1 MNSIMN
7 GIKTLFLALLFI
19 SQSSKAQQSAIYL
32 NQNTEYH
39 KAIQLFKEKQ
49 FQAAQILFESVKN
62 VVQSEEIISDCD
74 YFIANCAIKTN
85 QQDAD
90 ALMES
95 FIENH
100 PTSTK
105 RNLAYFEVAQYYF
118 SEGNYTQSL
127 KWYENIYEPEL
138 ADSDIDKA
146 NFQRGY
152 ANFSVKK
159 NKDASNYLNKVIQS
173 AEYGNQAKYYLG
185 YLAYESDNYK
195 EANEL
200 FGQVENQDK
209 YKEKMGYFQA
219 DMNFKLGNF
228 QKAIDLGEPQL
239 KKSSAIEKSE
249 LSKIIGESY
258 FNLKQY
264 DKAIPYLQSYKG
276 KNGKWNHTDFYQLG
290 YAFYQQ
296 KNYES
301 AILQFNKII
310 EGNDFLAQNAYYH
323 LAESYLNTNKKLQ
336 ALNAFKTAS
345 EMDFDAKIQEDAALN
360 YTKLSYEIGNP
371 YVSTPEVLK
380 SFLEKYPSNPNNQ
393 ELKSLLI
400 NSFITSKNY
409 TEALILLEKNKTPE
423 NKLAYQKV
431 TFYRGLE
438 VYTDGKYQE
447 AYILFK
453 KSLTEN
459 KEAKI
464 TARATFWKA
473 ECEYSLDQFSEAV
486 LTYKQFLND
495 AVASETPENKTAE
508 YNLAYAYFKIKE
520 YENAIPYFNAFIL
533 KGKDDKV
540 RLTDAYLRMAD
551 CNYISSKYWPA
562 MDAYNKAI
570 ELKCVDADYAA
581 FQKGMSYGFVN
592 KNEKKIED
600 LNKFVTT
607 YKTSQFMDDAL
618 YELANTYTVEEQNDK
633 AIATFDVLINTHKN
647 SAYIAK
653 SILKQG
659 LIFYNTD
666 KDDAAITKFKKVV
679 AEYPNSPESLE
690 AVSTAKNIYKA
701 NGNIPEYAAWVKT
714 LSFVEVSDAELD
726 NDMYESAEKKY
737 LTNNAKQAIS
747 GFTSYLVQFPNGLH
761 ALKVHFYLAQL
772 YFADALE
779 KNAIPHYEYV
789 IAQARN
795 EFTEQALVRLSEI
808 HLKEKNCDAA
818 IVVLKQ
824 LETDAEYPQNITFAQ
839 ANLMKCFYEKQ
850 DFMNSEL
857 YSDKVLNNQKIDDKI
872 KSDAQIIIARSA
884 IKTNND
890 AKAKDAYAKLQ
901 KIAKGELAAEALY
914 YDAYFK
920 NKEQKFDASNK
931 SVEKYSSTYSGYK
944 YFGAKSLVLMAK
956 NYYGLNDSFQAT
968 EILQSIIDNFAEFPD
983 VVSECQTELETIKAA
998 EAKTNSSVTK

>member
-1 MNSIMN
+1 MN

-19 SQSSKAQQSAIYL
+19 SQSSTAQQSAIYL
-32 NQNTEYH
+32 NQNPEYH
-39 KAIQLFKEKQ
+39 KAIQLYKEMQ
-49 FQAAQILFESVKN
+49 FQAAQILFERVKSTT
-62 VVQSEEIISDCD
+62 QSEEIISDCD

-118 SEGNYTQSL
+118 AEANYIQSL

-138 ADSDIDKA
+138 AVSDMEKA

-152 ANFSVKK
+152 ANFSIKK
-159 NKDASNYLNKVIQS
+159 NKDAANYLNKVMQS
-173 AEYGNQAKYYLG
+173 TEYGNQAKYYLG
-185 YLAYESDNYK
+185 YLAYEGDNYK
-195 EANEL
+195 VANEL

-258 FNLKQY
+258 FNLKLY
-264 DKAIPYLQSYKG
+264 DKAIPYLQAYKG

-310 EGNDFLAQNAYYH
+310 DGNDFLAQNAYYH
-323 LAESYLNTNKKLQ
+323 LAESYLNTDKKQQ

-345 EMDFDAKIQEDAALN
+345 EMTFDAKIKEDAALN

-371 YVSTPEVLK
+371 YVSTPEILK
-380 SFLEKYPSNPNNQ
+380 SFMDKYPTNPNNP

-423 NKLAYQKV
+423 NKLPYQKV

-459 KEAKI
+459 KDAKI
-464 TARATFWKA
+464 FARATFWKA

-486 LTYKQFLND
+486 LTYKQFLNS
-495 AVASETPENKTAE
+495 AIASETPESKTAD

-520 YENAIPYFNAFIL
+520 YENAIPQFNAFISL
-533 KGKDDKV
+533 SKDDKV

-562 MDAYNKAI
+562 IEAYNKAI
-570 ELKCVDADYAA
+570 ELKSVDSDYAA

-592 KNEKKIED
+592 KNDKKIED
-600 LNKFVTT
+600 LNKFVIT

-633 AIATFDVLINTHKN
+633 AIAAFDVLITTHKN

-666 KDDAAITKFKKVV
+666 KDDAAIIKFKKVV
-679 AEYPNSPESLE
+679 AEFPNSAESLE
-690 AVSTAKNIYKA
+690 AVSTAKSIYKA

-779 KNAIPHYEYV
+779 KNAISHYEYV

-795 EFTEQALVRLSEI
+795 EFTEQALVRLAEI
-808 HLKEKNCDAA
+808 YLKDKNCDLA
-818 IVVLKQ
+818 IEVLIQ
-824 LETDAEYPQNITFAQ
+824 LESAAEYPQNTTFAQ
-839 ANLMKCFYEKQ
+839 ANLMKCYYEKQ
-850 DFMNSEL
+850 DFTNSEL
-857 YSDKVLNNQKIDDKI
+857 YSDKVLNNQKIDDNI
-872 KSDAQIIIARSA
+872 KSDAQIIVARSA

-890 AKAKDAYAKLQ
+890 AKAKEAYAKLQ

-920 NKEQKFDASNK
+920 HKEQKFEASNV

-956 NYYGLNDSFQAT
+956 NYFGLNDSFQAT
-968 EILQSIIDNFAEFPD
+968 EILQSIIDNFSEFPD
-983 VVSECQTELETIKAA
+983 VVSECQAELETIKTE

>member
-1 MNSIMN
+1 MNS
-7 GIKTLFLALLFI
+7 IKTLFLALLFI
-19 SQSSKAQQSAIYL
+19 SQSSIAQQSAIYL
-32 NQNTEYH
+32 NQNPEYH
-39 KAIQLFKEKQ
+39 KAIQLYKEKQ
-49 FQAAQILFESVKN
+49 FQAAQILFERVKN
-62 VVQSEEIISDCD
+62 TTHSEEIISDCD

-90 ALMES
+90 TLMES

-118 SEGNYTQSL
+118 AEANYLQSL
-127 KWYENIYEPEL
+127 KWYENIFEPEL
-138 ADSDIDKA
+138 AVSDIEKA
-146 NFQRGY
+146 DFQRGY
-152 ANFSVKK
+152 ANFSIKK

-185 YLAYESDNYK
+185 YLAYEGDNYK
-195 EANEL
+195 VANEL

-239 KKSSAIEKSE
+239 KKSSANEKSE

-264 DKAIPYLQSYKG
+264 DKAISYLQAYKG

-310 EGNDFLAQNAYYH
+310 GGNDFLAQNAYYH
-323 LAESYLNTNKKLQ
+323 LAESYLNTDKKQQ

-345 EMDFDAKIQEDAALN
+345 EMTFDAKIQEDAALN

-371 YVSTPEVLK
+371 YISTPEILK
-380 SFLEKYPSNPNNQ
+380 SFMDNYPTNPNNP

-400 NSFITSKNY
+400 NSYITSKNY

-459 KEAKI
+459 KDTKI
-464 TARATFWKA
+464 FARAIFWKA
-473 ECEYSLDQFSEAV
+473 ECEYSLDQFSDAV
-486 LTYKQFLND
+486 LTYKQFLNE
-495 AVASETPENKTAE
+495 AAASETPESKTAD

-520 YENAIPYFNAFIL
+520 YENAIPYFNAYIL

-570 ELKCVDADYAA
+570 EFKCVDADYAA

-600 LNKFVTT
+600 LNKFVIT

-633 AIATFDVLINTHKN
+633 AIAAFDVLITTHKN

-679 AEYPNSPESLE
+679 AEFPNSPESLE
-690 AVSTAKNIYKA
+690 AVSTAKSIYKA
-701 NGNIPEYAAWVKT
+701 NDNIPEYAAWVKT

-737 LTNNAKQAIS
+737 LTNNAKQAVS

-808 HLKEKNCDAA
+808 QLKDKNCDAA

-839 ANLMKCFYEKQ
+839 ANLMKCYYEKQ
-850 DFMNSEL
+850 DFTNSEL
-857 YSDKVLNNQKIDDKI
+857 YSDKVLNNQKIDDNI

-890 AKAKDAYAKLQ
+890 AKAKEAYAKLQ

-920 NKEQKFDASNK
+920 NKEQKFEASNL

-956 NYYGLNDSFQAT
+956 NYFGLNDSFQAT
-968 EILQSIIDNFAEFPD
+968 EILQSIIDNFSEFPD
-983 VVSECQTELETIKAA
+983 VVSECQTELERIKAE

>member
-1 MNSIMN
+1 MN
-7 GIKTLFLALLFI
+7 GIKTLFLALLFV
-19 SQSSKAQQSAIYL
+19 SQSNMAQQSAIYL
-32 NQNTEYH
+32 NQNPEYH
-39 KAIQLFKEKQ
+39 KAIQLYKEKQ
-49 FQAAQILFESVKN
+49 FHAAQILFERVKN
-62 VVQSEEIISDCD
+62 INPSEEIISDCD
-74 YFIANCAIKTN
+74 YFIANCAIKTK

-118 SEGNYTQSL
+118 AEANYLQSL

-138 ADSDIDKA
+138 AVSDMEKA

-152 ANFSVKK
+152 ANFSIKK
-159 NKDASNYLNKVIQS
+159 NKDAANYLNKVIQS
-173 AEYGNQAKYYLG
+173 TEYGNQAKYYLG
-185 YLAYESDNYK
+185 YLAYEGDNYK
-195 EANEL
+195 VANEL

-239 KKSSAIEKSE
+239 KKSSTIEKSE

-258 FNLKQY
+258 FNLKLY
-264 DKAIPYLQSYKG
+264 DKAIPYLQAYKG

-310 EGNDFLAQNAYYH
+310 DGNDFLAQNAYYH
-323 LAESYLNTNKKLQ
+323 LAESYLNTDKKQQ

-345 EMDFDAKIQEDAALN
+345 EMNFDAKIQEDAALN
-360 YTKLSYEIGNP
+360 YAKLSYEIGNP
-371 YVSTPEVLK
+371 YVSTPEILK
-380 SFLEKYPSNPNNQ
+380 TFMDKYPTNPNNP

-447 AYILFK
+447 AYGLFK

-459 KEAKI
+459 KDAKI
-464 TARATFWKA
+464 SARALFWKA
-473 ECEYSLDQFSEAV
+473 ECEYSLDQFLEAV
-486 LTYKQFLND
+486 LTYKQFLNAD
-495 AVASETPENKTAE
+495 TAAETPESKTAD

-520 YENAIPYFNAFIL
+520 YENAIPQFNAFIL

-562 MDAYNKAI
+562 IEAYNKAI
-570 ELKCVDADYAA
+570 ELKSVDSDYAA

-600 LNKFVTT
+600 LNKFLAT

-633 AIATFDVLINTHKN
+633 AIETFDILINQHKN

-666 KDDAAITKFKKVV
+666 KDDAAIIKFKKVV
-679 AEYPNSPESLE
+679 AEFPNSAESLE
-690 AVSTAKNIYKA
+690 AVSTAKSIYKA

-737 LTNNAKQAIS
+737 LTNNAKQAVS

-779 KNAIPHYEYV
+779 KNAISHYEYV
-789 IAQARN
+789 IAKARN
-795 EFTEQALVRLSEI
+795 EFTEQSLVRLSEI
-808 HLKEKNCDAA
+808 YLKDKNCDLA
-818 IVVLKQ
+818 IEVLKR
-824 LETDAEYPQNITFAQ
+824 LETDAEYPQNTTFAQ
-839 ANLMKCFYEKQ
+839 SNLMKCYYEKQ
-850 DFMNSEL
+850 DYANSEI
-857 YSDKVLNNQKIDDKI
+857 YSDKVLKNPKMDDNI

-884 IKTNND
+884 IKTNNEAN
-890 AKAKDAYAKLQ
+890 AKEAYAKLQ

-914 YDAYFK
+914 YEAYFK
-920 NKEQKFDASNK
+920 NKEGKFDASNK
-931 SVEKYSSTYSGYK
+931 AVEKYSSTYSGYK
-944 YFGAKSLVLMAK
+944 YFGAKSLLVMAK
-956 NYYGLNDSFQAT
+956 NYYGLKDSFQAT
-968 EILQSIIDNFAEFPD
+968 EILQSIIDNFAEFTD
-983 VVSECQTELETIKAA
+983 VVTECQTELDTIKAE
-998 EAKTNSSVTK
+998 EAKTNSSVTE

>member
-1 MNSIMN
+1 MN
-7 GIKTLFLALLFI
+7 GIKTLFLLLLFI
-19 SQSSKAQQSAIYL
+19 SQSNMAQQSAIYL
-32 NQNTEYH
+32 NQNPEYH
-39 KAIQLFKEKQ
+39 KAIQLYKEKQ
-49 FQAAQILFESVKN
+49 FQAAQILFERVKN
-62 VVQSEEIISDCD
+62 TNPSEEIISDCD
-74 YFIANCAIKTN
+74 YFIANCAINTN

-105 RNLAYFEVAQYYF
+105 RNLAYFEVANYYF
-118 SEGNYTQSL
+118 AEGNYTQSL

-138 ADSDIDKA
+138 ADADLDKA

-152 ANFSVKK
+152 ANFSIKK

-173 AEYGNQAKYYLG
+173 KEYGNQAKYYLG
-185 YLAYESDNYK
+185 YLAYEGNNYK

-264 DKAIPYLQSYKG
+264 DKAIPYLQAYKG

-323 LAESYLNTNKKLQ
+323 LAESYLNTDKKQQ
-336 ALNAFKTAS
+336 ALTAFKTAS
-345 EMDFDAKIQEDAALN
+345 EMDFDGKIQEDAALN
-360 YTKLSYEIGNP
+360 YAKLSYEIGNP
-371 YVSTPEVLK
+371 YVSTPEVIK
-380 SFLEKYPSNPNNQ
+380 SFLEKYPTNPNNQ
-393 ELKSLLI
+393 ELKNLLI

-409 TEALILLEKNKTPE
+409 TEALILLEKNRAPE

-438 VYTDGKYQE
+438 MYSDGKYQE

-473 ECEYSLDQFSEAV
+473 ECEYSLDQFSEAI
-486 LTYKQFLND
+486 LTYKQFLNYES
-495 AVASETPENKTAE
+495 ASDTPESKTAE

-520 YENAIPYFNAFIL
+520 YENAIPYFNTFIL

-600 LNKFVTT
+600 LNKFVIT

-666 KDDAAITKFKKVV
+666 KDDIAITKFKKVV
-679 AEYPNSPESLE
+679 AEFPNSPESLE

-714 LSFVEVSDAELD
+714 LTFVEVSDAELD

-808 HLKEKNCDAA
+808 HLKDKNCDAA

-850 DFMNSEL
+850 DFTNSEL
-857 YSDKVLNNQKIDDKI
+857 YSDKVLNNQKIEDKI

-920 NKEQKFDASNK
+920 NKEQKFEASNK

-968 EILQSIIDNFAEFPD
+968 EILQSIIDNFTEFPD
-983 VVSECQTELETIKAA
+983 VVSECQTELEKIKAE

>member
-1 MNSIMN
+1 M
-7 GIKTLFLALLFI
+7 
-19 SQSSKAQQSAIYL
+19 
-32 NQNTEYH
+32 
-39 KAIQLFKEKQ
+39 
-49 FQAAQILFESVKN
+49 
-62 VVQSEEIISDCD
+62 
-74 YFIANCAIKTN
+74 
-85 QQDAD
+85 
-90 ALMES
+90 
-95 FIENH
+95 
-100 PTSTK
+100 
-105 RNLAYFEVAQYYF
+105 
-118 SEGNYTQSL
+118 
-127 KWYENIYEPEL
+127 
-138 ADSDIDKA
+138 
-146 NFQRGY
+146 
-152 ANFSVKK
+152 
-159 NKDASNYLNKVIQS
+159 
-173 AEYGNQAKYYLG
+173 
-185 YLAYESDNYK
+185 
-195 EANEL
+195 
-200 FGQVENQDK
+200 
-209 YKEKMGYFQA
+209 
-219 DMNFKLGNF
+219 
-228 QKAIDLGEPQL
+228 
-239 KKSSAIEKSE
+239 
-249 LSKIIGESY
+249 
-258 FNLKQY
+258 
-264 DKAIPYLQSYKG
+264 
-276 KNGKWNHTDFYQLG
+276 
-290 YAFYQQ
+290 
-296 KNYES
+296 
-301 AILQFNKII
+301 
-310 EGNDFLAQNAYYH
+310 
-323 LAESYLNTNKKLQ
+323 
-336 ALNAFKTAS
+336 
-345 EMDFDAKIQEDAALN
+345 
-360 YTKLSYEIGNP
+360 
-371 YVSTPEVLK
+371 
-380 SFLEKYPSNPNNQ
+380 
-393 ELKSLLI
+393 
-400 NSFITSKNY
+400 
-409 TEALILLEKNKTPE
+409 
-423 NKLAYQKV
+423 
-431 TFYRGLE
+431 
-438 VYTDGKYQE
+438 
-447 AYILFK
+447 LFK

-495 AVASETPENKTAE
+495 AAASETPESKTAE

-533 KGKDDKV
+533 KGKEDKV

-679 AEYPNSPESLE
+679 AEFPNSPESLE

-808 HLKEKNCDAA
+808 HLKDKNCDAA

-824 LETDAEYPQNITFAQ
+824 LETVAEYPQNITFAQ
-839 ANLMKCFYEKQ
+839 ANLMKCYYEKQ
-850 DFMNSEL
+850 DFTNSEL
-857 YSDKVLNNQKIDDKI
+857 YSDKVLNNQKTDDKI

-890 AKAKDAYAKLQ
+890 VKAKDAYAKLQ

-920 NKEQKFDASNK
+920 NKEQKFEASNK
-931 SVEKYSSTYSGYK
+931 SVEKYSSTYSGK
-944 YFGAKSLVLMAK
+944 KLLWVK
-956 NYYGLNDSFQAT
+956 
-968 EILQSIIDNFAEFPD
+968 
-983 VVSECQTELETIKAA
+983 
-998 EAKTNSSVTK
+998 

>member
-1 MNSIMN
+1 MN
-7 GIKTLFLALLFI
+7 GIKTLFLVLLFI
-19 SQSSKAQQSAIYL
+19 SQSNLAQQSAIYL
-32 NQNTEYH
+32 NQNPDYH
-39 KAIQLFKEKQ
+39 KAVQLYKEKQ
-49 FQAAQILFESVKN
+49 FQAAQILFERVKN
-62 VVQSEEIISDCD
+62 TNSSEEILSDCD
-74 YFIANCAIKTN
+74 YYIANCAIKTN

-118 SEGNYTQSL
+118 AEGNYTQSL

-152 ANFSVKK
+152 ANFSIKK

-173 AEYGNQAKYYLG
+173 KEYGNQAKYYLG
-185 YLAYESDNYK
+185 YLAYEGNNYK
-195 EANEL
+195 EANAL
-200 FGQVENQDK
+200 FGQVENQEK

-264 DKAIPYLQSYKG
+264 DKAIPYLQAYKG

-323 LAESYLNTNKKLQ
+323 LAESYLNTDKKQQ
-336 ALNAFKTAS
+336 ALTAFKTAS
-345 EMDFDAKIQEDAALN
+345 EMNFDAKIQEDAALN

-371 YVSTPEVLK
+371 YVSTPEILK
-380 SFLEKYPSNPNNQ
+380 SFIDKYPTNPNNQ

-400 NSFITSKNY
+400 NSYITSKNY

-495 AVASETPENKTAE
+495 AAASETPESKTAE
-508 YNLAYAYFKIKE
+508 YNLAYAYFKMKE

-540 RLTDAYLRMAD
+540 RFTDAYLRMAD

-600 LNKFVTT
+600 LNKFVST

-618 YELANTYTVEEQNDK
+618 YELANTYTVEEQNDQ
-633 AIATFDVLINTHKN
+633 AIATFDVLISTHKN

-679 AEYPNSPESLE
+679 AEFPNSPESLE

-772 YFADALE
+772 YFADELE

-808 HLKEKNCDAA
+808 HLKDKNCDAA

-824 LETDAEYPQNITFAQ
+824 LETVAEYPQNITFAQ
-839 ANLMKCFYEKQ
+839 ANLMKCYYEKQ
-850 DFMNSEL
+850 DFTNSEL

-890 AKAKDAYAKLQ
+890 AKAKEAYAKLQ

-920 NKEQKFDASNK
+920 NKEQKFEASNK

-983 VVSECQTELETIKAA
+983 VVSECQSELETIKAA

>member
-1 MNSIMN
+1 MNS
-7 GIKTLFLALLFI
+7 IKTLFLALLFI
-19 SQSSKAQQSAIYL
+19 SQSSIAQQSAIYL
-32 NQNTEYH
+32 NQNPEYH
-39 KAIQLFKEKQ
+39 KAIQLYKEKQ
-49 FQAAQILFESVKN
+49 FQAAQILFERVKN
-62 VVQSEEIISDCD
+62 TTHSEEIISDCD

-90 ALMES
+90 TLMES

-127 KWYENIYEPEL
+127 KWYDNIYEPEL
-138 ADSDIDKA
+138 AVSDLEKA
-146 NFQRGY
+146 YFQRGY
-152 ANFSVKK
+152 ANFSIKK

-185 YLAYESDNYK
+185 YLAYEGDNYK
-195 EANEL
+195 VANEL

-239 KKSSAIEKSE
+239 KKSSANEKSE
-249 LSKIIGESY
+249 LSKIISESY
-258 FNLKQY
+258 FNLRQY
-264 DKAIPYLQSYKG
+264 DKAIPYLQAYKG

-290 YAFYQQ
+290 YALYQQ

-310 EGNDFLAQNAYYH
+310 GGNDFLAQNAYYH
-323 LAESYLNTNKKLQ
+323 LAESYLNTDKKQQ

-345 EMDFDAKIQEDAALN
+345 EMTFDAKIQEDAALN

-371 YVSTPEVLK
+371 YVSTPEILK
-380 SFLEKYPSNPNNQ
+380 SFMDNYPTNPNNP

-400 NSFITSKNY
+400 NSYITSKNY

-459 KEAKI
+459 KDTKI
-464 TARATFWKA
+464 FARAIFWKA
-473 ECEYSLDQFSEAV
+473 ECEYSLDQFSDAV
-486 LTYKQFLND
+486 LTYKQFLNE
-495 AVASETPENKTAE
+495 AAASETPESKTAD

-520 YENAIPYFNAFIL
+520 YENAIPYFNAYIL

-570 ELKCVDADYAA
+570 EFKCVDADYAA

-600 LNKFVTT
+600 LNKFVIT

-633 AIATFDVLINTHKN
+633 AIAAFDVLITTHKN

-679 AEYPNSPESLE
+679 AEFPNSPESLE
-690 AVSTAKNIYKA
+690 AVSTAKSIYKA
-701 NGNIPEYAAWVKT
+701 NDNIPEYAAWVKT

-737 LTNNAKQAIS
+737 LTNNTKQAIS

-779 KNAIPHYEYV
+779 KNAIQHYEYV
-789 IAQARN
+789 IAHARN

-808 HLKEKNCDAA
+808 QLKDKNCDAA

-839 ANLMKCFYEKQ
+839 ANLMKCYYEKQ
-850 DFMNSEL
+850 DFTNSEL
-857 YSDKVLNNQKIDDKI
+857 YSDKVLNNQKIDDNI

-884 IKTNND
+884 IKTNNYV
-890 AKAKDAYAKLQ
+890 KAKDAYAKLQ

-920 NKEQKFDASNK
+920 HKEQKFEASNI

-956 NYYGLNDSFQAT
+956 NYFGLNDSFQAT
-968 EILQSIIDNFAEFPD
+968 EILQSIIDNFSEFPD
-983 VVSECQTELETIKAA
+983 VVSECQAELETIKTE

>member
-1 MNSIMN
+1 MN
-7 GIKTLFLALLFI
+7 GIKKLFLALFFVA
-19 SQSSKAQQSAIYL
+19 QSNLAQQSAIYL
-32 NQNTEYH
+32 NQNPEYH
-39 KAIQLFKEKQ
+39 KAIQLYKEMQ
-49 FQAAQILFESVKN
+49 FQAAQILFERVKN
-62 VVQSEEIISDCD
+62 TTQSEEILSDCD

-118 SEGNYTQSL
+118 AEANYLQSL

-138 ADSDIDKA
+138 AVSDMEKA

-152 ANFSVKK
+152 ANFSIKK
-159 NKDASNYLNKVIQS
+159 NKDAANYLNKVIQS
-173 AEYGNQAKYYLG
+173 TEYGNQAKYYLG
-185 YLAYESDNYK
+185 YLAYEGDNYK
-195 EANEL
+195 VANEL

-258 FNLKQY
+258 FNLKLY
-264 DKAIPYLQSYKG
+264 DKAIPYLQAYKG

-323 LAESYLNTNKKLQ
+323 LAESYLNTDKKQQ

-345 EMDFDAKIQEDAALN
+345 EMTFDAKIQEDAALN
-360 YTKLSYEIGNP
+360 YTKMSYEIGNP
-371 YVSTPEVLK
+371 YVSTPEILK
-380 SFLEKYPSNPNNQ
+380 MFMDKYPTNPNNP

-438 VYTDGKYQE
+438 VYTDGKYQD
-447 AYILFK
+447 AYVLFK

-459 KEAKI
+459 KDAKI
-464 TARATFWKA
+464 FARATFWKA

-486 LTYKQFLND
+486 LTYKQFLN
-495 AVASETPENKTAE
+495 AATASETPESKTAD

-520 YENAIPYFNAFIL
+520 YENAIPQFNAFIL

-562 MDAYNKAI
+562 IEAYNKAI
-570 ELKCVDADYAA
+570 ELKSVDSDYAA
-581 FQKGMSYGFVN
+581 FQKGMSYGFIN
-592 KNEKKIED
+592 KNDKKIED
-600 LNKFVTT
+600 LNKFVIT

-633 AIATFDVLINTHKN
+633 AIAAFDVLINNHKN

-666 KDDAAITKFKKVV
+666 KDDAAIIKFKKVV
-679 AEYPNSPESLE
+679 AEFPNSAESLE
-690 AVSTAKNIYKA
+690 AVSTAKSIYKA

-737 LTNNAKQAIS
+737 LTNNAKQAVS

-795 EFTEQALVRLSEI
+795 EFTEQALVRLAEI
-808 HLKEKNCDAA
+808 YLKDKNCDLA
-818 IVVLKQ
+818 IEVLIQ
-824 LETDAEYPQNITFAQ
+824 LESAAEYPQNTTFAQ
-839 ANLMKCFYEKQ
+839 ANLMKCYYEKQ
-850 DFMNSEL
+850 DFTKSEL
-857 YSDKVLNNQKIDDKI
+857 YSDKVLNNQKIDDNI
-872 KSDAQIIIARSA
+872 KSDAQIIVARSA

-890 AKAKDAYAKLQ
+890 AKAKEAYAKLQ

-920 NKEQKFDASNK
+920 YKEQKFEASNI

-956 NYYGLNDSFQAT
+956 NYFGLNDSFQAT
-968 EILQSIIDNFAEFPD
+968 EILQSIIDNFSEFPD
-983 VVSECQTELETIKAA
+983 VVSECQSELETIKAE

>member
-1 MNSIMN
+1 MN
-7 GIKTLFLALLFI
+7 GIKTLFLLLLFI
-19 SQSSKAQQSAIYL
+19 SQSNMAQQSAIYL
-32 NQNTEYH
+32 NQNPEYH
-39 KAIQLFKEKQ
+39 KAIQLYKEKQ
-49 FQAAQILFESVKN
+49 FQAAQILFERVKN
-62 VVQSEEIISDCD
+62 TNPSEEIISDCD
-74 YFIANCAIKTN
+74 YFIANCAINTN

-105 RNLAYFEVAQYYF
+105 RNLAYFEVANYYF
-118 SEGNYTQSL
+118 AEGNYTQSL

-138 ADSDIDKA
+138 ADADLDKA

-152 ANFSVKK
+152 ANFSIKK

-173 AEYGNQAKYYLG
+173 KEYGNQAKYYLG
-185 YLAYESDNYK
+185 YLAYEGNNYK

-200 FGQVENQDK
+200 FGQVENQEK

-264 DKAIPYLQSYKG
+264 DKAIPYLQAYKG

-323 LAESYLNTNKKLQ
+323 LAESYLNTDKKQQ
-336 ALNAFKTAS
+336 ALTAFKTAS
-345 EMDFDAKIQEDAALN
+345 EMDFDGKIQEDAALN
-360 YTKLSYEIGNP
+360 YAKLSYEIGNP
-371 YVSTPEVLK
+371 YVSTPEVIK
-380 SFLEKYPSNPNNQ
+380 SFLEKYPTNPNNQ
-393 ELKSLLI
+393 ELKNLLI

-409 TEALILLEKNKTPE
+409 TEALILLEKNRAPE

-438 VYTDGKYQE
+438 MYSDGKYQE

-486 LTYKQFLND
+486 LTYKQFLNYES
-495 AVASETPENKTAE
+495 ASVTPESKTAE

-520 YENAIPYFNAFIL
+520 YENAIPYFNTFIL

-600 LNKFVTT
+600 LNKFVIT

-666 KDDAAITKFKKVV
+666 KDDIAITKFKKVV
-679 AEYPNSPESLE
+679 AEFPNSPESLE

-714 LSFVEVSDAELD
+714 LTFVEVSDAELD

-808 HLKEKNCDAA
+808 HLKDKNCDAA

-850 DFMNSEL
+850 DFTNSEL
-857 YSDKVLNNQKIDDKI
+857 YSDKVLNNQKIEDKI

-920 NKEQKFDASNK
+920 NKEQKFEASNK

-968 EILQSIIDNFAEFPD
+968 EILQSIIDNFTEFPD
-983 VVSECQTELETIKAA
+983 VVSECQTELEKIKAE

>member
-1 MNSIMN
+1 MN
-7 GIKTLFLALLFI
+7 GIKTLFLVLLFI
-19 SQSSKAQQSAIYL
+19 SQSNLAQQSAIYL
-32 NQNTEYH
+32 NQNPDYH
-39 KAIQLFKEKQ
+39 KAVQLYKEKQ
-49 FQAAQILFESVKN
+49 FQAAQILFERVKN
-62 VVQSEEIISDCD
+62 TNSSEEILSDCD
-74 YFIANCAIKTN
+74 YYIANCAIKTN

-118 SEGNYTQSL
+118 AEGNYTQSL

-152 ANFSVKK
+152 ANFSIKK
-159 NKDASNYLNKVIQS
+159 NNDASNYLNKVIQS
-173 AEYGNQAKYYLG
+173 KEYGNQAKYYLG
-185 YLAYESDNYK
+185 YLAYEGNNYK
-195 EANEL
+195 EANAL
-200 FGQVENQDK
+200 FGQVENQEK

-264 DKAIPYLQSYKG
+264 DKAIPYLQAYKG

-323 LAESYLNTNKKLQ
+323 LAESYLNTDKKQQ
-336 ALNAFKTAS
+336 ALTAFKTAS
-345 EMDFDAKIQEDAALN
+345 EMNFDTKIQEDAALN

-380 SFLEKYPSNPNNQ
+380 SFLEKYPTNPNNQ

-400 NSFITSKNY
+400 NSYITSKNY

-495 AVASETPENKTAE
+495 AAASETPESKTAE

-540 RLTDAYLRMAD
+540 RFTDAYLRMAD

-600 LNKFVTT
+600 LNKFVST

-618 YELANTYTVEEQNDK
+618 YELANTYTVEEQNDQ
-633 AIATFDVLINTHKN
+633 AIATFDVLISTHKN

-679 AEYPNSPESLE
+679 AEFPNSPESLE

-772 YFADALE
+772 YFAEALE

-808 HLKEKNCDAA
+808 HLKDKNCDAA

-824 LETDAEYPQNITFAQ
+824 LETNAEYPQNITFAQ
-839 ANLMKCFYEKQ
+839 ANLMKCYYEKQ
-850 DFMNSEL
+850 DFTNSEL

-890 AKAKDAYAKLQ
+890 AKAKEAYAKLQ

-920 NKEQKFDASNK
+920 NKEQKFEASNK

-944 YFGAKSLVLMAK
+944 YFGAKSLLLMAK

-968 EILQSIIDNFAEFPD
+968 EILQSIIDNFTEFPD
-983 VVSECQTELETIKAA
+983 VVSACQSELETIKAA

>member
-1 MNSIMN
+1 MN
-7 GIKTLFLALLFI
+7 GIKKLFLALFFVA
-19 SQSSKAQQSAIYL
+19 QSNLAQQSAIYL
-32 NQNTEYH
+32 NQNPEYH
-39 KAIQLFKEKQ
+39 KAIQLYKEMQ
-49 FQAAQILFESVKN
+49 FQAAQILFERVKN
-62 VVQSEEIISDCD
+62 TTQSEEILSDCD

-118 SEGNYTQSL
+118 AEANYLQSL

-138 ADSDIDKA
+138 AVSDMEKA

-152 ANFSVKK
+152 ANFSIKK
-159 NKDASNYLNKVIQS
+159 NKDAANYLNKVIQS
-173 AEYGNQAKYYLG
+173 TEYGNQAKYYLG
-185 YLAYESDNYK
+185 YLAYEGDNYK
-195 EANEL
+195 VANEL

-258 FNLKQY
+258 FNLKLY
-264 DKAIPYLQSYKG
+264 DKAIPYLQAYKG

-323 LAESYLNTNKKLQ
+323 LAESYLNTDKKQQ

-345 EMDFDAKIQEDAALN
+345 EMTFDAKIQEDAALN
-360 YTKLSYEIGNP
+360 YTKMSYEIGNP
-371 YVSTPEVLK
+371 YVSTPEILK
-380 SFLEKYPSNPNNQ
+380 MFMDKYPTNPNNP

-438 VYTDGKYQE
+438 VYTDGKYQD
-447 AYILFK
+447 AYVLFK

-459 KEAKI
+459 KDAKI
-464 TARATFWKA
+464 FARATFWKA

-486 LTYKQFLND
+486 LTYKQFLN
-495 AVASETPENKTAE
+495 AATASETPESKTAN

-520 YENAIPYFNAFIL
+520 YENAIPQFNAFISVS
-533 KGKDDKV
+533 KDDKV

-562 MDAYNKAI
+562 IEAYNKAI
-570 ELKCVDADYAA
+570 ELKSVDSDYAA

-600 LNKFVTT
+600 LNKFLAT

-633 AIATFDVLINTHKN
+633 AIAAFDVLINNHKN

-666 KDDAAITKFKKVV
+666 KDDAAIIKFKKVV
-679 AEYPNSPESLE
+679 AEFPNSAESLE
-690 AVSTAKNIYKA
+690 AVSTAKSIYKA

-737 LTNNAKQAIS
+737 LTNNAKQAVS

-795 EFTEQALVRLSEI
+795 EFTEQALVRLAEI
-808 HLKEKNCDAA
+808 YLKDKNCDLA
-818 IVVLKQ
+818 IEVLIQ
-824 LETDAEYPQNITFAQ
+824 LESAAEYPQNTTFAQ
-839 ANLMKCFYEKQ
+839 ANLMKCYYEKQ
-850 DFMNSEL
+850 DFTKSEL
-857 YSDKVLNNQKIDDKI
+857 YSDKVLNNQKIDDNI
-872 KSDAQIIIARSA
+872 KSDAQIIVARSA

-890 AKAKDAYAKLQ
+890 AKAKEAYAKLQ

-920 NKEQKFDASNK
+920 YKEQKFEASNI

-956 NYYGLNDSFQAT
+956 NYFGLNDSFQAT
-968 EILQSIIDNFAEFPD
+968 EILQSIIDNFSEFPD
-983 VVSECQTELETIKAA
+983 VVSECQSELETIKAE

>member
-1 MNSIMN
+1 MNAI
-7 GIKTLFLALLFI
+7 ITLFLALLFI
-19 SQSSKAQQSAIYL
+19 SQSSMAQQSAIYL
-32 NQNTEYH
+32 NQNPEYH
-39 KAIQLFKEKQ
+39 KAVQLFKEKQ
-49 FQAAQILFESVKN
+49 FQAAQILFERVKN
-62 VVQSEEIISDCD
+62 SVQSEEIISDCE

-118 SEGNYTQSL
+118 AEGNYTQSL

-152 ANFSVKK
+152 ANFSIKK
-159 NKDASNYLNKVIQS
+159 NKDASNYLIKVSHS

-185 YLAYESDNYK
+185 YLAYEGDNYK

-200 FGQVENQDK
+200 FGQVENHDK
-209 YKEKMGYFQA
+209 YKEKIGYFQA

-228 QKAIDLGEPQL
+228 QRAIDLGEPQL
-239 KKSSAIEKSE
+239 NKSSAIEKSE

-264 DKAIPYLQSYKG
+264 DKAIPYLQAYKG
-276 KNGKWNHTDFYQLG
+276 KNGKWNHIDFYQLG

-323 LAESYLNTNKKLQ
+323 LAESYLNTDKKQQ
-336 ALNAFKTAS
+336 ALTAFKTAS
-345 EMDFDAKIQEDAALN
+345 EMNFDAKIQEDAALN

-380 SFLEKYPSNPNNQ
+380 SFLEKYPTNPNNQ

-400 NSFITSKNY
+400 NSYITSKNY

-495 AVASETPENKTAE
+495 TAASETPESKTAE

-540 RLTDAYLRMAD
+540 RFTDAYLRMAD

-600 LNKFVTT
+600 LNKFVST

-618 YELANTYTVEEQNDK
+618 YELANTYTVEEQNDQ
-633 AIATFDVLINTHKN
+633 AIATFDVLISTHKN

-666 KDDAAITKFKKVV
+666 NDDAAITKFKKVV
-679 AEYPNSPESLE
+679 AEFPNSPESLE

-772 YFADALE
+772 YFAEAFE
-779 KNAIPHYEYV
+779 KNTIPHYEYV

-808 HLKEKNCDAA
+808 HLREKNCDAA

-824 LETDAEYPQNITFAQ
+824 LETNAEYPQNITFAQ
-839 ANLMKCFYEKQ
+839 ANLMKCYYEKQ
-850 DFMNSEL
+850 DFTNSEL
-857 YSDKVLNNQKIDDKI
+857 YSEKVVNNQKIEDNI

-884 IKTNND
+884 IKTSNN
-890 AKAKDAYAKLQ
+890 AKAKEAYAKLQ

-914 YDAYFK
+914 YEAYFK
-920 NKEQKFDASNK
+920 NKEGKFDASNK
-931 SVEKYSSTYSGYK
+931 AVEKYSSTYSGYK
-944 YFGAKSLVLMAK
+944 YFGAKSLLVMAK
-956 NYYGLNDSFQAT
+956 NYYGLKDSFQAT
-968 EILQSIIDNFAEFPD
+968 EILQSIIDNFEEFTD
-983 VVSECQTELETIKAA
+983 VVTECQTELETIKAE
-998 EAKTNSSVTK
+998 EAKKNSSVTE

>member
-1 MNSIMN
+1 
-7 GIKTLFLALLFI
+7 
-19 SQSSKAQQSAIYL
+19 
-32 NQNTEYH
+32 
-39 KAIQLFKEKQ
+39 
-49 FQAAQILFESVKN
+49 
-62 VVQSEEIISDCD
+62 
-74 YFIANCAIKTN
+74 
-85 QQDAD
+85 
-90 ALMES
+90 
-95 FIENH
+95 
-100 PTSTK
+100 
-105 RNLAYFEVAQYYF
+105 
-118 SEGNYTQSL
+118 
-127 KWYENIYEPEL
+127 
-138 ADSDIDKA
+138 
-146 NFQRGY
+146 
-152 ANFSVKK
+152 
-159 NKDASNYLNKVIQS
+159 
-173 AEYGNQAKYYLG
+173 
-185 YLAYESDNYK
+185 
-195 EANEL
+195 
-200 FGQVENQDK
+200 
-209 YKEKMGYFQA
+209 
-219 DMNFKLGNF
+219 
-228 QKAIDLGEPQL
+228 
-239 KKSSAIEKSE
+239 
-249 LSKIIGESY
+249 
-258 FNLKQY
+258 
-264 DKAIPYLQSYKG
+264 
-276 KNGKWNHTDFYQLG
+276 
-290 YAFYQQ
+290 
-296 KNYES
+296 
-301 AILQFNKII
+301 
-310 EGNDFLAQNAYYH
+310 
-323 LAESYLNTNKKLQ
+323 
-336 ALNAFKTAS
+336 
-345 EMDFDAKIQEDAALN
+345 
-360 YTKLSYEIGNP
+360 
-371 YVSTPEVLK
+371 
-380 SFLEKYPSNPNNQ
+380 
-393 ELKSLLI
+393 
-400 NSFITSKNY
+400 
-409 TEALILLEKNKTPE
+409 
-423 NKLAYQKV
+423 
-431 TFYRGLE
+431 
-438 VYTDGKYQE
+438 
-447 AYILFK
+447 
-453 KSLTEN
+453 
-459 KEAKI
+459 
-464 TARATFWKA
+464 
-473 ECEYSLDQFSEAV
+473 
-486 LTYKQFLND
+486 
-495 AVASETPENKTAE
+495 
-508 YNLAYAYFKIKE
+508 
-520 YENAIPYFNAFIL
+520 
-533 KGKDDKV
+533 
-540 RLTDAYLRMAD
+540 MAD

-679 AEYPNSPESLE
+679 AEFPNSPESLE

-808 HLKEKNCDAA
+808 HLKDKNCDAA

-824 LETDAEYPQNITFAQ
+824 LETVAEYPQNITFAQ
-839 ANLMKCFYEKQ
+839 ANLMKCYYEKQ
-850 DFMNSEL
+850 DFTNSEL
-857 YSDKVLNNQKIDDKI
+857 YSDKVLNNQKTDDKI

-890 AKAKDAYAKLQ
+890 VKAKDAYAKLQ

-920 NKEQKFDASNK
+920 NKEQKFEASNK

-944 YFGAKSLVLMAK
+944 YFGAKSLFLMAK

-983 VVSECQTELETIKAA
+983 VVSECQSELETIKVA

>member
-1 MNSIMN
+1 MN
-7 GIKTLFLALLFI
+7 GIKTLFLVLLFV
-19 SQSSKAQQSAIYL
+19 SQSSMAQQSAIYL
-32 NQNTEYH
+32 NQNPEYH
-39 KAIQLFKEKQ
+39 KAIQLYKEKQ
-49 FQAAQILFESVKN
+49 FQAAQILFERVKN
-62 VVQSEEIISDCD
+62 NNPSEEILSDCD

-118 SEGNYTQSL
+118 AEGNYTQSL
-127 KWYENIYEPEL
+127 KWYENIYESEL
-138 ADSDIDKA
+138 TDSDIDKA

-152 ANFSVKK
+152 AYFSIK
-159 NKDASNYLNKVIQS
+159 NNNDASKFFKKVIQS
-173 AEYGNQAKYYLG
+173 DAYGNQAKYYLG

-200 FGQVENQDK
+200 FNQVAGEEK

-239 KKSSAIEKSE
+239 KKSTAIEKSE

-264 DKAIPYLQSYKG
+264 DNALPYLQAYKG
-276 KNGKWNHTDFYQLG
+276 KKGKWNNTDYYQLG

-310 EGNDFLAQNAYYH
+310 DGNDFLAQNAYYH
-323 LAESYLNTNKKLQ
+323 LAESYLNTDKKQQ

-345 EMDFDAKIQEDAALN
+345 EMTFDTKIQEDATLN
-360 YTKLSYEIGNP
+360 YAKLSYEIGNP
-371 YVSTPEVLK
+371 YVSTPEILK
-380 SFLEKYPSNPNNQ
+380 SFIDKYPDNLNNQ

-400 NSFITSKNY
+400 NSYITSKNY

-447 AYILFK
+447 AYGLFK

-459 KEAKI
+459 KDAKI
-464 TARATFWKA
+464 SARSLFWKG

-486 LTYKQFLND
+486 LTYKQFLNAAAAD
-495 AVASETPENKTAE
+495 ETPESKTAN

-520 YENAIPYFNAFIL
+520 YENAIPQFNAFIV

-600 LNKFVTT
+600 LNKFVST
-607 YKTSQFMDDAL
+607 YKTSQYMDDAL

-633 AIATFDVLINTHKN
+633 AIATFDNLINQHKN

-666 KDDAAITKFKKVV
+666 KDDAALMKFKKVV
-679 AEYPNSPESLE
+679 AEFPNSPESFE
-690 AVSTAKNIYKA
+690 AVSTAKSIYKA
-701 NGNIPEYAAWVKT
+701 NGNITEYATWVKT
-714 LSFVEVSDAELD
+714 LSFIEVNDAELD
-726 NDMYESAEKKY
+726 NDMYESAEKQY

-747 GFTSYLVQFPNGLH
+747 RFTSYLVQFPNGLH

-772 YFADALE
+772 YFADTLE
-779 KNAIPHYEYV
+779 KNAIPHYEFV

-808 HLKEKNCDAA
+808 YLKEKNCDSA
-818 IVVLKQ
+818 IPVLKR
-824 LETDAEYPQNITFAQ
+824 LETDAEFPQNTTFAQ
-839 ANLMKCFYEKQ
+839 SNLMKCYYEKQ
-850 DFMNSEL
+850 DYANSEI
-857 YSDKVLNNQKIDDKI
+857 YSDKVLKNPKMDDNI

-884 IKTNND
+884 IKTNNEAN
-890 AKAKDAYAKLQ
+890 AKEAYAKLQ

-920 NKEQKFDASNK
+920 NKEGKFDASNK
-931 SVEKYSSTYSGYK
+931 AVEKYSSTYSGYK
-944 YFGAKSLVLMAK
+944 YFGAKSLLVMAK
-956 NYYGLNDSFQAT
+956 NYYGLKDSFQAT
-968 EILQSIIDNFAEFPD
+968 EILQSIIDNFAEFTD
-983 VVSECQTELETIKAA
+983 VITECQTELETIKAE
-998 EAKTNSSVTK
+998 EAKTNSSVTE

>member
-1 MNSIMN
+1 MND
-7 GIKTLFLALLFI
+7 IKTLFLALLFI
-19 SQSSKAQQSAIYL
+19 SQSSTAQQSAIYL
-32 NQNTEYH
+32 NQNPEYH
-39 KAIQLFKEKQ
+39 KAIQLYKEKQ
-49 FQAAQILFESVKN
+49 FQAAQILFERVKN
-62 VVQSEEIISDCD
+62 AVESEEIISDCD

-118 SEGNYTQSL
+118 AEGNYTQSL
-127 KWYENIYEPEL
+127 KWYENIFEPEL

-146 NFQRGY
+146 NFQRGF
-152 ANFSVKK
+152 ANFSIKK

-195 EANEL
+195 EANQL

-264 DKAIPYLQSYKG
+264 DKAIPYLQAYKG

-323 LAESYLNTNKKLQ
+323 LAESYLNTDKKQQ

-345 EMDFDAKIQEDAALN
+345 EMNFDAKIQEDAALN

-380 SFLEKYPSNPNNQ
+380 SFLEKYPANPNNQ

-447 AYILFK
+447 AYMLFK

-495 AVASETPENKTAE
+495 AAASETPESKTAE
-508 YNLAYAYFKIKE
+508 YNLAYTYFKIKE

-533 KGKDDKV
+533 KGKEDKV

-679 AEYPNSPESLE
+679 AEFPNSPESLE

-808 HLKEKNCDAA
+808 HLKDKNCDAA

-824 LETDAEYPQNITFAQ
+824 LETVAEYPQNITFAQ
-839 ANLMKCFYEKQ
+839 ANLMKCYYEKQ
-850 DFMNSEL
+850 DFTNSEL
-857 YSDKVLNNQKIDDKI
+857 YSDKVLNNQKTDDKI

-890 AKAKDAYAKLQ
+890 VKAKDAYAKLQ

-920 NKEQKFDASNK
+920 NKEQKFEASNK

-944 YFGAKSLVLMAK
+944 YFGAKSLFLMAK

-983 VVSECQTELETIKAA
+983 VVSECQSELETIKVA

>member
-1 MNSIMN
+1 MN
-7 GIKTLFLALLFI
+7 GIKTLFLVLFFV
-19 SQSSKAQQSAIYL
+19 SQSNMAQQSAIYL
-32 NQNTEYH
+32 NQNPEYH
-39 KAIQLFKEKQ
+39 KAIQLYKEKQ
-49 FQAAQILFESVKN
+49 FQAAQILFERVKN
-62 VVQSEEIISDCD
+62 TTQSEEILSDCD

-118 SEGNYTQSL
+118 AEANYLQSL
-127 KWYENIYEPEL
+127 KWYENIFEPEL
-138 ADSDIDKA
+138 AVSDMEKA

-152 ANFSVKK
+152 ANFSIKK
-159 NKDASNYLNKVIQS
+159 NKDAANYLNKVIQS
-173 AEYGNQAKYYLG
+173 TEYGNQAKYYLG
-185 YLAYESDNYK
+185 YLAYEGDNYK
-195 EANEL
+195 VANEL

-239 KKSSAIEKSE
+239 KKSTAIEKSE

-264 DKAIPYLQSYKG
+264 DKAIPYLQAYKG

-290 YAFYQQ
+290 FAFYQQ

-323 LAESYLNTNKKLQ
+323 LAESYLNTDKKQQ

-345 EMDFDAKIQEDAALN
+345 EMTFDAKIQEDAALN

-371 YVSTPEVLK
+371 YVSTPEILK
-380 SFLEKYPSNPNNQ
+380 SFMDKYPTNPNNP

-447 AYILFK
+447 AYGLFK

-459 KEAKI
+459 KDAKI
-464 TARATFWKA
+464 FARATFWKA

-486 LTYKQFLND
+486 LTYKQFLN
-495 AVASETPENKTAE
+495 AATASETPERKTAN

-520 YENAIPYFNAFIL
+520 YENAIPQFNTFIL
-533 KGKDDKV
+533 TSKDDKV

-562 MDAYNKAI
+562 IEAYNKAI
-570 ELKCVDADYAA
+570 ELKSVDSDYAA

-633 AIATFDVLINTHKN
+633 AIETFDILINQHKN

-666 KDDAAITKFKKVV
+666 KDDAAIIKFKKVV
-679 AEYPNSPESLE
+679 AEFPNSPESLE
-690 AVSTAKNIYKA
+690 AVSTAKSIYKA

-737 LTNNAKQAIS
+737 LTNNAKQAVS

-789 IAQARN
+789 IVQSRN
-795 EFTEQALVRLSEI
+795 EFTEQALVRLAEI
-808 HLKEKNCDAA
+808 YLKDKNCDLA
-818 IVVLKQ
+818 IEVLKQ
-824 LETDAEYPQNITFAQ
+824 LESAAEYPQNITFAQ
-839 ANLMKCFYEKQ
+839 ANLMKCYYEKQ
-850 DFMNSEL
+850 DFTNSEL
-857 YSDKVLNNQKIDDKI
+857 YSDKVLNNQKIDDNI
-872 KSDAQIIIARSA
+872 KSDAQIIVARSA

-890 AKAKDAYAKLQ
+890 VKAKEAYAKLQ

-920 NKEQKFDASNK
+920 HKEQKFEASNL

-956 NYYGLNDSFQAT
+956 NYFGLNDSFQAT
-968 EILQSIIDNFAEFPD
+968 EILQSIIDNFSEFQD
-983 VVSECQTELETIKAA
+983 VVSECQTELERIKAE

>member
-1 MNSIMN
+1 MND
-7 GIKTLFLALLFI
+7 IKTLFLALLFI
-19 SQSSKAQQSAIYL
+19 SQSSTAQQSAIYL
-32 NQNTEYH
+32 NQNPEYH
-39 KAIQLFKEKQ
+39 KAIQLYKEKQ
-49 FQAAQILFESVKN
+49 FQAAQILFERVKN
-62 VVQSEEIISDCD
+62 AVESEEIISDCD

-118 SEGNYTQSL
+118 AEGNYTQSL
-127 KWYENIYEPEL
+127 KWYENIFEPEL

-146 NFQRGY
+146 NFQRGF
-152 ANFSVKK
+152 ANFSIKK

-195 EANEL
+195 EANQL

-258 FNLKQY
+258 FNLKKY
-264 DKAIPYLQSYKG
+264 DKAIPYLQAYKG

-323 LAESYLNTNKKLQ
+323 LAESYLNTDKKQQ

-345 EMDFDAKIQEDAALN
+345 EMNFDAKIQEDAALN

-380 SFLEKYPSNPNNQ
+380 SFLEKYPANPNNQ

-447 AYILFK
+447 AYMLFK

-495 AVASETPENKTAE
+495 AAASETPESKTAE
-508 YNLAYAYFKIKE
+508 YNLAYTYFKIKE

-533 KGKDDKV
+533 KGKEDKV

-679 AEYPNSPESLE
+679 AEFPNSPESLE

-808 HLKEKNCDAA
+808 HLKDKNCDAA

-824 LETDAEYPQNITFAQ
+824 LETVAEYPQNITFAQ
-839 ANLMKCFYEKQ
+839 ANLMKCYYEKQ
-850 DFMNSEL
+850 DFTNSEL
-857 YSDKVLNNQKIDDKI
+857 YSDKVLNNQKTDDKI

-890 AKAKDAYAKLQ
+890 VKAKDAYAKLQ

-920 NKEQKFDASNK
+920 NKEQKFEASNK

-944 YFGAKSLVLMAK
+944 YFGAKSLFLMAK

-983 VVSECQTELETIKAA
+983 VVSECQSELETIKVA